1 MVYEQWPATAS
12 PHVTVEEALLRQP
25 RQKHTTA
32 TTTYSDIF
40 EINAFLFPKKKMQL
54 RPETGLFDEITFNG
68 IVNDFQVEHHQQ
80 TK

>member
-32 TTTYSDIF
+32 TTTTYSDIF
-40 EINAFLFPKKKMQL
+40 ETNALLFPKKKHA
-54 RPETGLFDEITFNG
+54 T
-68 IVNDFQVEHHQQ
+68 Q
-80 TK
+80 TRDGTI